1 MAIGAIIPCKKGSKG
16 VPDKNFRDMLGKPM
30 WHWTLDAARKAGIFD
45 LIIASSNGGFDLH
58 GRHGDVMYNNH
69 EDIPN
74 IDVSSLD
81 DLCKMYALEYPEI
94 NVWCLLQPTSVLRTD
109 EDIQKAYLL
118 MSVYDSVISVESMGD
133 KYWIKTGGKYKATY
147 DPNNRLMRQNPL
159 TNVVFYENGAI
170 YFFKREVIL
179 NGSRIGGDIGFYEMP
194 QERSCQIDTPFTW
207 EFCEKMLRERG

>member
-1 MAIGAIIPCKKGSKG
+1 LIGAIIPCKKVSKG

-58 GRHGDVMYNNH
+58 GHCGDVMYNNH

-94 NVWCLLQPTSVLRTD
+94 ETWCLLQPTSVLRTD
-109 EDIQKAYLL
+109 EDIQKACLL
-118 MSVYDSVISVESMGD
+118 MGIYDSVISVESVGD
-133 KYWIKTGGKYKATY
+133 KYWIKTGRKYKATY
-147 DPNNRLMRQNPL
+147 DPANRLMRQNPL

-170 YFFKREVIL
+170 YFFKREIIL
-179 NGSRIGGDIGFYEMP
+179 NGSRIGGRVGSYEMP
-194 QERSCQIDTPFTW
+194 QERSCQIDTPLTW
-207 EFCEKMLRERG
+207 EFCEKILRERE